1 MNRVGR
7 RNLITDVPG
16 VMVGNAQDATACTGV
31 SVVLP
36 EEAAVAAA
44 DIRGG
49 GTGTRELALLDPE
62 ATVER
67 VDAIVL
73 SGGSAFGLDAAG
85 GVMAWLAA
93 RRRGVE
99 VGTAVVPIVPA
110 AILFDLLNGGDKD
123 WGDTPPYR
131 ALGTRAVEAAGTGF
145 ALGNAGAGYGA
156 HTGLLKGGLGSASVV
171 HDSGITV
178 GAIAAVNSLGS
189 VVMPKSLTF
198 WGWAFERDGELGFQ
212 SPPPP
217 DLPRDLEYRFDADPG
232 VNTTLAVVATDAELT
247 KSQARRVTIMAQDG
261 LARAIR
267 PVHSPL
273 DGDVVFALSTGRR
286 PLGDALADVARI
298 GMMAADCVTRAV
310 ARGVYEAE
318 TLGTMQAYRDAARAP
333 R

>member
-16 VMVGNAQDATACTGV
+16 VMVGNAEDATACTGV
-31 SVVLP
+31 TVVLP
-36 EEAAVAAA
+36 EAAAVAAA
-44 DIRGG
+44 DVRGG

-62 ATVER
+62 AMVER

-123 WGDTPPYR
+123 WGDTPPFR
-131 ALGTRAVEAAGTGF
+131 VLGTRAVEAAGAGF

-156 HTGLLKGGLGSASVV
+156 HAGSLKGGLGSASVV

-178 GAIAAVNSLGS
+178 GALAAVNSLGS

-198 WGWAFERDGELGFQ
+198 WGWAFERDGELGNQ
-212 SPPPP
+212 APPPP
-217 DLPRDLEYRFDADPG
+217 DLPRDSEHRFDADPG
-232 VNTTLAVVATDAELT
+232 ANTTLAVVATDATLT
-247 KSQARRVTIMAQDG
+247 KSQARRVAIMAQDG

-286 PLGDALADVARI
+286 PLGDALAEVARI

-318 TLGTMQAYRDAARAP
+318 TLGAMRAYRDAARAP